1 MTDIREHLAH
11 KPLLFD
17 GGMGTYYKAAPGADC
32 EMANLTDPEGVKKVH
47 AEYLAAGAQAIK
59 TNTFGLPRMAA
70 AQMPGWEELAEAGW
84 KLACDAAAEKDAAVF
99 ADLGP
104 APDTEAAPA
113 SSAYGLVVQQF
124 AALGAKNFLFE
135 TLSSDVG
142 IVEAV
147 KALRVAVPDAF
158 VMVSFAVLPD
168 GYTREG
174 LLFRDLLRRME
185 QSGVVDAVGLNCV
198 SAPGAM
204 KKLVQSLGETLL
216 PLSVMPNAGYPVV
229 TRARVLYQGKPEYFA
244 REMGQI
250 AAAGVRILGG
260 CCGTTPAHIAA
271 LRAEL
276 DALPQQTE
284 AAPAAK
290 LSTGTAPAVEK
301 DDAFLRKLNAGEKVI
316 AIELDSPRVAD
327 LSGYLDGA
335 RRLQAAGA
343 DLLTIADCPIAQAR
357 MDSSLVA
364 CRGHRELG
372 RQTVALAH
380 PPSVLSFSNIGGKF
394 EGQGPLADFF
404 DEISNDSFF
413 GEKTWEKAE
422 SAMQKT
428 VLQRA
433 LEKAE
438 LTPEDLDYILAGDLL
453 NQCIGSSFGLRDFRV
468 PFYGLYGACS
478 TMGESLSLASL
489 LIDGG
494 YADRAAALTSSHF
507 CTAERQYRMPVPYG
521 SQRSPTAQ
529 WTATAAGCTLL
540 SAQGPGPYITHVT
553 CGKIVD
559 QGITDPNNMGAAMA
573 PAAYDTLRAY
583 FADTHTGPADYDAIF
598 TGDLGELGHEIVMDL
613 FQQDSVDMTRNYED
627 CGMLLY
633 DRDRQDM
640 HAGGSGCG
648 CSAAVFNG
656 YLLTG
661 LKQGRWRRILF
672 APTGALLSPTSSFQ
686 GESIPGICHLV
697 CVSTER

>member
-1 MTDIREHLAH
+1 MTDIREYLAH

-70 AQMPGWEELAEAGW
+70 AQTPGWEELAEAGW

-113 SSAYGLVVQQF
+113 GSAYGHVAQQF

-229 TRARVLYQGKPEYFA
+229 TRARVLYQGKPAYFA

-276 DALPQQTE
+276 DALPQRTE

-364 CRGHRELG
+364 CRVHRELG
-372 RQTVALAH
+372 MCALPHMTCRDRNLNATKALLLGLYAEGVREVLAITGDPIPTAERDEVKNVYQFNSRKLAQYIVSLAGEGREMPSAMTVLGALNLNARNFDVELRRAVEKLENGMSGFLTQ
-380 PPSVLSFSNIGGKF
+380 PVLSAQAVENLRKAR
-394 EGQGPLADFF
+394 QRL
-404 DEISNDSFF
+404 
-413 GEKTWEKAE
+413 GE
-422 SAMQKT
+422 
-428 VLQRA
+428 RA
-433 LEKAE
+433 K
-438 LTPEDLDYILAGDLL
+438 ILAGIMPVVSQRNAIFMENEINGIHVEEDII
-453 NQCIGSSFGLRDFRV
+453 QRFAGLDREQGEV
-468 PFYGLYGACS
+468 LGLEVSMQMAR
-478 TMGESLSLASL
+478 EALP
-489 LIDGG
+489 
-494 YADRAAALTSSHF
+494 YADGFYLMTPFNRVALMERLIARLKTELLD
-507 CTAERQYRMPVPYG
+507 AEG
-521 SQRSPTAQ
+521 
-529 WTATAAGCTLL
+529 
-540 SAQGPGPYITHVT
+540 
-553 CGKIVD
+553 
-559 QGITDPNNMGAAMA
+559 
-573 PAAYDTLRAY
+573 
-583 FADTHTGPADYDAIF
+583 
-598 TGDLGELGHEIVMDL
+598 
-613 FQQDSVDMTRNYED
+613 
-627 CGMLLY
+627 
-633 DRDRQDM
+633 
-640 HAGGSGCG
+640 
-648 CSAAVFNG
+648 
-656 YLLTG
+656 
-661 LKQGRWRRILF
+661 
-672 APTGALLSPTSSFQ
+672 
-686 GESIPGICHLV
+686 
-697 CVSTER
+697 